1 MIIMVKKLSNFLR
14 RLKKWWKELKFVEEA
29 MEENYVIMKY
39 NLGVVKYKDCN
50 GKISNYIAR
59 KEKNDEFIIYDIS
72 THYKISFNYIEENSK
87 DGVLE
92 WLPINKVTE
101 KINNKY
107 KKELIN
113 PFHEGIDEQEYQII
127 KKELPVLL

>member
-1 MIIMVKKLSNFLR
+1 MVKKLSNFLR
-14 RLKKWWKELKFVEEA
+14 RLKKWWREFKLVEEA

-59 KEKNDEFIIYDIS
+59 KEKNDEFVIYDIS

-113 PFHEGIDEQEYQII
+113 PLHEGIEEKEYQII
-127 KKELPVLL
+127 QKELPVLL

>member
-1 MIIMVKKLSNFLR
+1 
-14 RLKKWWKELKFVEEA
+14 

-59 KEKNDEFIIYDIS
+59 KEKNDEFVIYDIS

-113 PFHEGIDEQEYQII
+113 PLHEGIEEKEYQII
-127 KKELPVLL
+127 QKELPVLL

>member
-1 MIIMVKKLSNFLR
+1 MVKKLSNFLR
-14 RLKKWWKELKFVEEA
+14 RLKKWWRKFKLVEEA

-59 KEKNDEFIIYDIS
+59 KEKNDEFVIYDIS

-101 KINNKY
+101 KINIVVQFLLNY
-107 KKELIN
+107 YIFFQLISLYLL
-113 PFHEGIDEQEYQII
+113 F
-127 KKELPVLL
+127 LP

>member
-1 MIIMVKKLSNFLR
+1 MVKKLSNFLR
-14 RLKKWWKELKFVEEA
+14 RLKKWWRVFKLVEEA

-59 KEKNDEFIIYDIS
+59 KEKNDEFVIYDIS

-113 PFHEGIDEQEYQII
+113 PLHEGIEEKEYQII
-127 KKELPVLL
+127 QKELPVLL